1 MDKCLPRPL
10 SPEDDAHVDQ
20 RLRVIG
26 DLPAAALLLT
36 RATGLR
42 IGECID
48 LTVDSLEHIA
58 GDDWALHVP
67 VGKLHS
73 ERCVPVDRLD
83 GRLFAGVFCPFPSS
97 PGARSSSERVRPS
110 PGGSLVLLLRFN

>member
-10 SPEDDAHVDQ
+10 SPEDDT
-20 RLRVIG
+20 RLDGQLRAIG

-36 RATGLR
+36 RATGMR

-48 LTVDSLEHIA
+48 LTVNSLEHIA
-58 GDDWALHVP
+58 ADDWALHVP

-73 ERCVPVDRLD
+73 ERHVPMDTDARATLRPPTGTPCRL
-83 GRLFAGVFCPFPSS
+83 AAS
-97 PGARSSSERVRPS
+97 PNF
-110 PGGSLVLLLRFN
+110 LLLAASPKIP